1 MDRRGTEAN
10 GSRPSRSRRRRG
22 SKMALV
28 LALQNLLVVSC
39 LVLSLYVYW
48 NVHWNVQW
56 DEQESVS
63 VNILIDSVSQLISGD
78 VKMSRTPK
86 K

>member
-1 MDRRGTEAN
+1 
-10 GSRPSRSRRRRG
+10 
-22 SKMALV
+22 MALV